1 MKKILFVLFT
11 LSTLATSCF
20 RQEPTWGNDTS
31 RGMKPLYVP
40 KVDAF
45 KISVE
50 APRLLT
56 ESSKIYYKDKY
67 IFIIEQG
74 VGVHVV
80 DNRDSTKPQN
90 VKFLRIFGCSDIA
103 IRGNTMYADN
113 LNDLVSIDFSKID
126 SPVVTSRIPN
136 LYRSFQTMQEF
147 PPDFSGYF
155 ECADTSKG
163 TVIGWKESTLDN
175 PQCRR

>member
-1 MKKILFVLFT
+1 MKKMLCLLFA
-11 LSTLATSCF
+11 LSTTAIGCF
-20 RQEPTWGNDTS
+20 QREQWGNDTS
-31 RGMKPLYVP
+31 RGMKPLYTP
-40 KVDAF
+40 KDDAL

-50 APRLLT
+50 APRPLT
-56 ESSKIYYKDKY
+56 TSSKIYYKDKY

-74 VGVHVV
+74 VGVHVI

-90 VKFLRIFGCSDIA
+90 VKFIRIFGCSDIA

-113 LNDLVSIDFSKID
+113 LYDLVSIDFSKID
-126 SPVVTSRIPN
+126 SPVVTSRVSN
-136 LYRSFQTMQEF
+136 LYKSNKIIKDYPEF
-147 PPDFSGYF
+147 FSGYF

-163 TVIGWKESTLDN
+163 VLIAWKESTLDN

>member
-1 MKKILFVLFT
+1 MKKMLFLLFA
-11 LSTLATSCF
+11 LPIMAMRCD
-20 RQEPTWGNDTS
+20 QGDPWGNDTS
-31 RGMKPLYVP
+31 RGMKPIYAP
-40 KVDAF
+40 KVDAL

-50 APRLLT
+50 SPRPLT
-56 ESSKIYYKDKY
+56 TSSKIYYKDKY

-74 VGVHVV
+74 VGVHVI

-90 VKFLRIFGCSDIA
+90 VKFVRIFGCSDIA

-113 LNDLVSIDFSKID
+113 LYDLVAIDFSKID
-126 SPVVTSRIPN
+126 SPVVTSRVSN
-136 LYRSFQTMQEF
+136 LYRSNQGVKEF
-147 PPDFSGYF
+147 PDNFHGYF

-163 TVIGWKESTLDN
+163 ALIGWKESTLDN